1 MEIAKMDYRFTAI
14 LIVLLCLMTIFLKP
28 AHSRNDYLNN
38 GTNTCST
45 GDVSVSIEQ
54 RDYESRYRHYAP
66 TNNYTSPSDDRSIR
80 LTWRKYLGSA
90 CTDEFKEVQQENMEL
105 KQQLELMKMC
115 GKVNNNPTLQRN
127 PSFALLV
134 SKCSGIIIPENKKPD
149 GSYWDD
155 LKDDYKKENPDIKL
169 MGDSQ
174 LLMPKNINDEDIILP
189 LPKPVDDE
197 EEWNA
202 ID

>member
-1 MEIAKMDYRFTAI
+1 MEGARMNYYFTGI
-14 LIVLLCLMTIFLKP
+14 LIILMTLLAFCVKP

-54 RDYESRYRHYAP
+54 RDSESRYRHNN
-66 TNNYTSPSDDRSIR
+66 TDNNYDSPSDDRSIR
-80 LTWRKYLGSA
+80 LTYRKYLGSA

-115 GKVNNNPTLQRN
+115 GKVNNNPTIQRN
-127 PSFALLV
+127 ENFKLLV
-134 SKCSGIIIPENKKPD
+134 SKCSGIIIPENKKPE
-149 GSYWDD
+149 GSHWDD

-169 MGDSQ
+169 MGDSK
-174 LLMPKNINDEDIILP
+174 LLMPKNINDEKIILP
-189 LPKPVDDE
+189 LPKPIDE
-197 EEWNA
+197 EAEWNA